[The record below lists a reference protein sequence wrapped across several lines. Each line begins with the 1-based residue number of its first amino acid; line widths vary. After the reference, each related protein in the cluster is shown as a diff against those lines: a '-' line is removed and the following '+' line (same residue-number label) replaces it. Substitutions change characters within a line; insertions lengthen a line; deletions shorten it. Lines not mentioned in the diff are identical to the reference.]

1 MSEMQCVIVTPE
13 RTEVDVRAT
22 SVVLP
27 LFDGEMGILSGHS
40 PLVGRLGYGELR
52 IKLADGVASRYFVE
66 GGFVQV
72 SGDVVSVLTD
82 RLSDCTKIDRQSAE
96 KALDAALSIPA
107 TKENAVARDRAT
119 SRARAMMRLVERK

>member
-22 SVVLP
+22 VVVLP
-27 LFDGEMGILSGHS
+27 LFDGEMGILRGHS

-52 IKLADGVASRYFVE
+52 IQQADGVSSRYFVE

-96 KALDAALSIPA
+96 KALDAALSMPT

-119 SRARAMMRLVERK
+119 SRARAMMRLVDRK